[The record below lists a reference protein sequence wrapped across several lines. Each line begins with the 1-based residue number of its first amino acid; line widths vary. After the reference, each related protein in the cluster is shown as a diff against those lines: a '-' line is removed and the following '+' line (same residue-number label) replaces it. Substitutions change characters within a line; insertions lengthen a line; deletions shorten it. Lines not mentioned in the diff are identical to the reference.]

1 MAAHAAPYGGGR
13 THPGAPRVVEVPGD
27 LAEALA
33 GDPEAAAAW
42 ERVSYSHQRAHVEA
56 VLAAKRPETRA
67 ARVLKTLAML
77 TR

>member
-1 MAAHAAPYGGGR
+1 M
-13 THPGAPRVVEVPGD
+13 
-27 LAEALA
+27 
-33 GDPEAAAAW
+33 
-42 ERVSYSHQRAHVEA
+42 SYSHQRAHAEA